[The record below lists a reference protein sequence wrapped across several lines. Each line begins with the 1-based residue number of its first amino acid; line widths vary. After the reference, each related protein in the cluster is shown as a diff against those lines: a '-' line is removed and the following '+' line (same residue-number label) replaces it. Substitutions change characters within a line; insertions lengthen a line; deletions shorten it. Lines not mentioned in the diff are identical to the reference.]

1 MFITLILWAI
11 YFIVFFLYGLA
22 GFWLFGFKSRLEES
36 KLQISHIL
44 LFGLVVVTAFGL
56 ILNFFIPMR
65 LLAFSILITGAVI
78 LFFYFQKKDQLRPFF
93 GKPIWKEKNWLRISV
108 TIIVFLTS
116 SRWVLLS

>member
-93 GKPIWKEKNWLRISV
+93 GKLIWKEKNWLRISV
-108 TIIVFLTS
+108 TSIVFLTL
-116 SRWVLLS
+116 SRWVPLY